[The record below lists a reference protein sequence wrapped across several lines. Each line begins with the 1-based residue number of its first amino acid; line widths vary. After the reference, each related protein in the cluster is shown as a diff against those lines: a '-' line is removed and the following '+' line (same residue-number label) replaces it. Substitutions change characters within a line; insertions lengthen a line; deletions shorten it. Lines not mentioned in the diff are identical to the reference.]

1 MKSISYYI
9 NEYMVDLEVEKG
21 RSKMTVKNYRF
32 YLKRFAA
39 WAQDPSPQDITLDM
53 VRRYRLWLNRLHDE
67 QGVPLKRTTQN
78 YHLIAL
84 RAFLKYLA
92 RRDVPALAPEKIEL
106 ARTPERQVSF
116 LEGEE
121 LARFLD
127 TPLQGAAQEIVRLR
141 DKAILETLFSTGL
154 RVSEL
159 CALHKGDVPQKRNDL
174 TVRGKGGKLRVVFL
188 SPEARA
194 ALASYL
200 VKRRDLS
207 SYLFVRHDRAS
218 ATTDAKEKGERLGLT
233 PRSVERLVSRY
244 ARAAGIMKNVSPHTL
259 RHSFGTDLLRSG
271 ADLRAVQE
279 LLGHASITTTQI
291 YTHVTDKHLKEV
303 YDAFHGKTRESPH
316 RRLAEEEGNDKSL

>member
-1 MKSISYYI
+1 MKTISHYI
-9 NEYMVDLEVEKG
+9 DEYLVDLEVEKG

-32 YLKRFAA
+32 YLHRFVA
-39 WAQDPSPQDITLDM
+39 WAQDPTPEGITLDM

-67 QGVPLKRTTQN
+67 EGAPLKRTTQN

-92 RRDVPALAPEKIEL
+92 RRDVASLAPEKIEL

-127 TPLQGAAQEIVRLR
+127 APLHGETQEIVRLR
-141 DKAILETLFSTGL
+141 NKAILETLFSTGL

-159 CALHKGDVPQKRNDL
+159 CALKKGDVPQKRNDL
-174 TVRGKGGKLRVVFL
+174 MVRGKGGKLRVVFL
-188 SPEARA
+188 SPEARTAIA
-194 ALASYL
+194 AYIS
-200 VKRRDLS
+200 KRRDLS
-207 SYLFVRHDRAS
+207 PYLFVRHDRAS
-218 ATTDAKEKGERLGLT
+218 ATSDAKEKRERMGMT
-233 PRSVERLVSRY
+233 PRSVERLVVRY
-244 ARAAGIMKNVSPHTL
+244 ARAVGIMKHVSPHTL

-303 YDAFHGKTRESPH
+303 YDAFHGKTREK
-316 RRLAEEEGNDKSL
+316 KS